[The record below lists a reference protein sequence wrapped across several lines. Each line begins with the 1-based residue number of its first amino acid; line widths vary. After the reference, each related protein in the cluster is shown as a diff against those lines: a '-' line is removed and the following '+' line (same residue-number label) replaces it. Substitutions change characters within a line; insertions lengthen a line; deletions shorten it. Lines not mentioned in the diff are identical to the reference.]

1 MKIQLGM
8 VVRDRVTGLIGV
20 AENRGDYLHG
30 CSRFCVQP
38 FAKDDGTVPSS
49 TMVDEPQLE
58 MVADRMPVMPSPA
71 EPAVVVPLGAKVS
84 DPISGEKGICTG
96 RALYLNGCVRVLV
109 EPEQS
114 RTASYHRNAFWIDEY
129 RAKILAEE
137 AAPVDLQ
144 RRTGGPAISS
154 KY

>member
-1 MKIQLGM
+1 MAIELGM

-20 AENRGDYLHG
+20 AENRADYLHG
-30 CSRFCVQP
+30 CPRFCVQP

-49 TMVDEPQLE
+49 VMVDEPQLE
-58 MVADRMPVMPSPA
+58 PVADRAPVMPQPV
-71 EPAVVVPLGAKVS
+71 EPAIVVLLGSKVR
-84 DPISGEKGICTG
+84 DPISGEKGTCTG

-114 RTASYHRNAFWIDEY
+114 LTANYRLEEFWTDEN
-129 RAKILAEE
+129 RVEILTEA
-137 AAPVDLQ
+137 AAPVDMQ